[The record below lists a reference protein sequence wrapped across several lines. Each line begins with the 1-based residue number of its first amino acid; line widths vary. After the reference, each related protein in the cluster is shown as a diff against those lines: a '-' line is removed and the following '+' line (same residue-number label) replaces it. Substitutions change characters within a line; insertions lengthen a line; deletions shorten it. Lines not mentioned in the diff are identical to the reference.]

1 MDNVNML
8 LQARA
13 LAPREKEQLVNKLL
27 ACRTMR
33 DSNSRYQVVQELSFA
48 GSIERASNSTD
59 KVDMMNIVNRCLD
72 FSDGLQQLIE
82 RIEYREEDSQPV
94 QHLRHFLYIL
104 FSSPQPIVINIDL
117 LARLYK
123 FTTNLQVAKE
133 ELHKLYRKTG
143 VNDGRLPQRYQS
155 IDEDKTLPL
164 MIQELAQ

>member
-1 MDNVNML
+1 MMNQPDLNTSTKL
-8 LQARA
+8 RT

-82 RIEYREEDSQPV
+82 RIEYHEENSQPIE
-94 QHLRHFLYIL
+94 QLRVF
-104 FSSPQPIVINIDL
+104 V
-117 LARLYK
+117 
-123 FTTNLQVAKE
+123 
-133 ELHKLYRKTG
+133 
-143 VNDGRLPQRYQS
+143 
-155 IDEDKTLPL
+155 
-164 MIQELAQ
+164 